1 VKKRETR
8 FYTIPVVW
16 LHESLSTTSTLTAL
30 SKMGGNADVFSD
42 SDKRARS
49 CQDTTNSREKAVPLN
64 ESTMASITSTVIDPE
79 NRVCCSIN

>member
-1 VKKRETR
+1 
-8 FYTIPVVW
+8 
-16 LHESLSTTSTLTAL
+16 
-30 SKMGGNADVFSD
+30 MGGNADVFSD

-79 NRVCCSIN
+79 NRVCCSINWDGILIEVSIRSGLFSPN